1 MSSTRQDRDAIRRAV
16 KPIVALLDENQVGY
30 AVVGS
35 VAGISHGY
43 GRTTID
49 VDMVAELKEG
59 DLPDEFERRFQGA
72 YFVDAAM
79 IRDAIRWRGS
89 FNLYHFETGIKID
102 IFSSKGRAFDRELI
116 LRRELETMD
125 DDVTPAFFVQTAED
139 TVLSKLSW
147 YRIGNQASDRQWLDI
162 TAILKLQTFT
172 LDFDY
177 LDKWARELNISDLLE
192 KALDESGLKT

>member
-1 MSSTRQDRDAIRRAV
+1 M
-16 KPIVALLDENQVGY
+16 KPIVDFLDEKQVGY

-49 VDMVAELKEG
+49 VDLVAELH
-59 DLPDEFERRFQGA
+59 DTQIADEFEKRFAGP

-79 IRDAIRWRGS
+79 IRDAMRWKSS

-102 IFSSKGRAFDRELI
+102 IFPSKNRAFDRELVA
-116 LRRELETMD
+116 RRELETMD
-125 DDVTPAFFVQTAED
+125 DDATPAFFVQSAED

-147 YRIGNQASDRQWLDI
+147 FRQGNEVSDRQWNDVL
-162 TAILKLQTFT
+162 AILKLQTFA

-177 LDKWARELNISDLLE
+177 LGRWAIELKVSDLLN
-192 KALDESGLKT
+192 KALDESGLSEN